1 MRFFAITLFLISFCI
16 PAVAFETEAEKL
28 FEVENGTDTLRIIS
42 TVDME
47 LFVPLIDGF
56 QELNPT
62 TSIEYS
68 VAASSELFKA
78 IEGGAQ
84 FDLAISS
91 AMDLQT
97 KLANDGHAQ
106 AYRSDFTQSL
116 PDWAHW
122 SDRLFAFTQE
132 PAVLIISKTRF
143 EGLTLPEN
151 HRDLIQLLLEN
162 PDIFSGKIGTYD
174 PHKSGLGYL
183 FATQD
188 TRMSEGFW
196 RLVQVMGSLDVDVYC
211 CSGDMITGIEIGEL
225 ALAYNVLGS
234 YAASRIEPD
243 SNAKIVQLQD
253 YTHVMLRTALIPANA
268 KNSARGGAFIDF
280 LLSET
285 GRNIIKNDVGLPPID
300 GAQLLAEQSLRPI
313 RLGPG
318 LLVYLDKIKRERFL
332 RSWTAAI
339 QQ

>member
-1 MRFFAITLFLISFCI
+1 MRGIVVTLFLISFCTQ
-16 PAVAFETEAEKL
+16 ASAFETEADEL
-28 FEVENGTDTLRIIS
+28 FAVENSSETLRIIS

-47 LFVPLIDGF
+47 LFVPLIVGF
-56 QELNPT
+56 QEQNPT

-97 KLANDGHAQ
+97 KLANDGRAQ
-106 AYRSDFTQSL
+106 GYRSDMVQNL

-122 SDRLFAFTQE
+122 SNRLFAFTQE
-132 PAVLIISKTRF
+132 PAVLIISKSRF
-143 EGLTLPEN
+143 KGLPLPEN
-151 HRDLIQLLLEN
+151 HRDLIQLLQEN
-162 PDIFSGKIGTYD
+162 PEIFAGNLGTYD
-174 PHKSGLGYL
+174 PRTSGLGYL

-196 RLVQVMGSLDVDVYC
+196 RLVQVMGSLGVNVYC
-211 CSGDMITGIEIGEL
+211 CSGDMITGIETGEL

-234 YAASRIEPD
+234 YAASRIGPD
-243 SNAKIVQLQD
+243 SNAMIIQLQD

-268 KNSARGGAFIDF
+268 ENPTSGGAFIDF

-300 GAQLLAEQSLRPI
+300 GDQLSAKQSLRPI

-332 RSWTAAI
+332 GAWTAAI